1 MEYRTIND
9 IRAAHEATGG
19 HFFSPSSMR
28 YFGSR
33 ILSPVFPGGY
43 FVTSERDSGV
53 HTSRGYVAAWNGE
66 RRYTV
71 RVCRED
77 GQIDTVSDH
86 GQFSTRSA
94 ALTWAR
100 EYARGRVSYCNGVI
114 V

>member
-1 MEYRTIND
+1 VNNYQTID
-9 IRAAHEATGG
+9 EIRAAHMASGG
-19 HFFSPSSMR
+19 HFFSPSTMR
-28 YFGSR
+28 FFSSR

-43 FVTSERDSGV
+43 FVTSERDSTG
-53 HTSRGYVAAWNGE
+53 HAWDGE

-71 RVCRED
+71 RVCRPD

-100 EYARGRVSYCNGVI
+100 EYARGRVSYRNGVI